1 MVKDIEGQENER
13 PLIFIGNDDGFR
25 AGGLEALI
33 DIAADYGDVVA
44 VAPFEHQSG
53 KSSAIT
59 VDFPLRVHSI
69 RNTERVKLYSV
80 NGTPVDGAKLAFDRL
95 LPRVPDLLL
104 SGINHGYDAGNSVI
118 YSGTMGVVFE
128 GSFRGVPS
136 VGFSYGDY
144 MPDADF
150 SLCEPIVRQVIEKV
164 LAEGLPEGVC
174 LNVNIP
180 KCERI
185 LGLKRVKSASGYWKE
200 EFEERVDPHGRVYY
214 WLTGQYHNAEPDNP
228 ATDHYWLN
236 RNYATVVPCRADQT
250 AYDYL

>member
-1 MVKDIEGQENER
+1 MQG
-13 PLIFIGNDDGFR
+13 
-25 AGGLEALI
+25 
-33 DIAADYGDVVA
+33 VA
-44 VAPFEHQSG
+44 VVFTAQAFGIPLDMMDYL
-53 KSSAIT
+53 T
-59 VDFPLRVHSI
+59 VIGTATLASI
-69 RNTERVKLYSV
+69 
-80 NGTPVDGAKLAFDRL
+80 GTA
-95 LPRVPDLLL
+95 
-104 SGINHGYDAGNSVI
+104 
-118 YSGTMGVVFE
+118 
-128 GSFRGVPS
+128 GVPS
-136 VGFSYGDY
+136 VGLSYGDY

-200 EFEERVDPHGRVYY
+200 EFEERVDPHGCVYY

>member
-1 MVKDIEGQENER
+1 MEKDIVRQENER

-25 AGGLEALI
+25 AGGLDALI
-33 DIAADYGDVVA
+33 NIAADYGDVVA

-59 VDFPLRVHSI
+59 VDLPLRVHLI
-69 RNTERVKLYSV
+69 RDEEHVRLYSV
-80 NGTPVDGAKLAFDRL
+80 NGTPVDCAKLAFDRL

-104 SGINHGYDAGNSVI
+104 SGINHGYNSGNSVI

-136 VGFSYGDY
+136 IGFSYGDY
-144 MPDADF
+144 MPDVDF
-150 SLCEPIVRQVIEKV
+150 APCEPVVRQIIEQV
-164 LAEGLPEGVC
+164 LGEGLPEGVC
-174 LNVNIP
+174 LNVNMP

-185 LGLKRVKSASGYWKE
+185 LGVKRVKSAAGYWKE

-214 WLTGQYHNAEPDNP
+214 WLTGQYHNAEPDNA
-228 ATDHYWLN
+228 ATDHYWLS
-236 RNYATVVPCRADQT
+236 RHYATVVPCRADQT
-250 AYDYL
+250 AYDCL

>member
-1 MVKDIEGQENER
+1 MTDKR
-13 PLIFIGNDDGFR
+13 LILVSNDDGYNAKGIKSLVEWASR
-25 AGGLEALI
+25 
-33 DIAADYGDVVA
+33 YGYVYC
-44 VAPFEHQSG
+44 VAPAEHQSG

-59 VDFPLRVHSI
+59 IDTPLRATIVEK
-69 RNTERVKLYSV
+69 NERFTIVKV
-80 NGTPVDGAKLAFDRL
+80 NGTPTDCAKLALNSL
-95 LPRVPDLLL
+95 LPRRPDLLL
-104 SGINHGYDAGNSVI
+104 SGINHGYNSGNSVI